1 MPGGGRHE
9 KDTFNCSRIC
19 VTLRVPQRE
28 HYAKGLRIVFRQLRA
43 DSVPAVN
50 PRIAELESLT
60 ASNERCGNRYTS
72 FTTKEARFLLSEIER
87 KDEASKWRPFDSAP
101 KDGREILAAF
111 PKQGNAVIMVR
122 WSTIHG
128 YWVSKGEPQ
137 LGIGVQ
143 SCLWANIPALSVVP
157 AGREEGEDECGK

>member
-72 FTTKEARFLLSEIER
+72 FTTKEARFLLSELER
-87 KDEASKWRPFDSAP
+87 KDDALKLVLVLINPEGHLLMV
-101 KDGREILAAF
+101 GRCREEV
-111 PKQGNAVIMVR
+111 K
-122 WSTIHG
+122 
-128 YWVSKGEPQ
+128 K
-137 LGIGVQ
+137 
-143 SCLWANIPALSVVP
+143 ALSVVP
-157 AGREEGEDECGK
+157 ADGEKEKSNG

>member
-1 MPGGGRHE
+1 MPGRRRHE

-72 FTTKEARFLLSEIER
+72 FTTKEARFLLSELER
-87 KDEASKWRPFDSAP
+87 KDAQIHDASGRLRAIIPGPGENAP
-101 KDGREILAAF
+101 MARI
-111 PKQGNAVIMVR
+111 
-122 WSTIHG
+122 
-128 YWVSKGEPQ
+128 
-137 LGIGVQ
+137 IG
-143 SCLWANIPALSVVP
+143 SIIDELDKALSVVP
-157 AGREEGEDECGK
+157 ADGEGEWR

>member
-87 KDEASKWRPFDSAP
+87 RDKVIEAARAGARFSLEPDELWLALKEFD
-101 KDGREILAAF
+101 K
-111 PKQGNAVIMVR
+111 
-122 WSTIHG
+122 
-128 YWVSKGEPQ
+128 
-137 LGIGVQ
+137 
-143 SCLWANIPALSVVP
+143 ALSVVP
-157 AGREEGEDECGK
+157 ADGEGEEEK